1 MRLPRRIRVTFPPVR
16 FATRDGF
23 MRLPALYA
31 VLFVVGL
38 EAVSRPAPVQA
49 AAPTPAPMPAA
60 GGEKFPPDQVE
71 YFEKHIR
78 PILSSKCV
86 ECHGPKQQEAGL
98 RLDSRSGLISGMEGH
113 PAAVPGD
120 PGRSALIAVVKYDG
134 DVQMP
139 PDGKL
144 PPEQLAALTNW
155 VKMGLPWPE
164 EAAAAAKAGD
174 AAKPAEATMWSG
186 TMEERFARARE
197 KHWSFQPVKRTA
209 PPEVGLADWN
219 KSPVDRFVLAKL
231 AAAGLTPSPPADKRT
246 LLRRVYYDL
255 IGLPP
260 TLAEVEAF
268 ERDASPDAFAK
279 IVDKLLAS
287 PQYGERWARHW
298 LDVARYGDTK
308 GYAFTMERRFPF
320 AYTYRDYVIK
330 AFNADM
336 PYDQFIR
343 EQLAADK
350 LPKQENNA
358 AMPAMGFL
366 TCGRQFTGVH
376 DTVDDQIDAVTR
388 GFLGLTLACA
398 RCHDHKF
405 DPLSQADYYAMYG
418 VFRSSAPPAELPLLG
433 EPTPSPEYE
442 AFKAELA
449 KLTAERDK
457 FVGEQEVLLLDELR
471 SRVDDYLAKIVL
483 DRLGSAA
490 PKDRYYSFDMGDP
503 RPTIVRR
510 WNDLL
515 NASKRK
521 PNAVFAVWNAFDALK
536 EAEFEAKAPAV
547 TKDLLNPPAAKPGEK
562 VDPKKPAIVI
572 NPLVRAALEKKPPKT
587 MVDVA
592 KLYGELFNKVYADW
606 KALQDPKSRKSGE
619 PAPTKLADAA
629 AEELRQVLYA
639 EGSPTVVKPEELRSI
654 FDRKIRNMVED
665 RNKKVDA
672 LVVTSP
678 GAPSRAMSLVD
689 SEQLY
694 KPFIFIRGDAARRG
708 AEVPRRNLSVL
719 GGTDDKPF
727 ADGSGRLGLA
737 DAIADRNN
745 PLTARV
751 MVNRLWLH
759 HFGRGLVDSP
769 SDFGVRTL
777 PPSHPELLD
786 YLAGTFMD
794 EGWSIK
800 RMHRMLVL
808 SQTYAQSSASPTV
821 TAGGK
826 TPQMVDPENR
836 LLWRMNRRRL
846 ELEPMRDS
854 LLFVA
859 GKLDTKQF
867 GRPVDLWK
875 TPYTARRT
883 VYGYIDRQDL
893 PGIFGVFDFANPDV
907 TIEDR
912 PRTTVPQQALFAMNS
927 PLVQEQARTIVKRPE
942 IAQARDDGA
951 RARAVYEIALNRR
964 ATDAEAARLASF
976 AAEVGSLKPPV
987 PTWQYGY
994 ANYVAADG
1002 KVASFTPFA
1011 HWTGKSWQPGAKV
1024 PDAKLGHALLRPES
1038 GHAGSSAAST
1048 STIRWTAP
1056 VDGVVAL
1063 GGVLKHDSK
1072 DGDGVTAH
1080 VVSSRGGKLGSWPVH
1095 NGSKPVTVAKIE
1107 VRKGD
1112 VIDLVVDPGKTTSF
1126 DSFAWI
1132 PEFTLVDAPATQ
1144 KWNYQ
1149 KEFHGPAPA
1158 TMNAWELAAQV
1169 LLMSNEFMFVD

>member
-1 MRLPRRIRVTFPPVR
+1 
-16 FATRDGF
+16 
-23 MRLPALYA
+23 MRLPALFA

-38 EAVSRPAPVQA
+38 GVLSRPVAVQA
-49 AAPTPAPMPAA
+49 AAPAGTPMPAA

-78 PILSSKCV
+78 PILSTKCV
-86 ECHGPKQQEAGL
+86 ECHGPKMQEAGL
-98 RLDSRSGLISGMEGH
+98 RLDSRSGLLSGMEGH

-164 EAAAAAKAGD
+164 EAAAAAKAVE
-174 AAKPAEATMWSG
+174 AAKTAEVTMWSG
-186 TMEERFARARE
+186 TMEERFQRARSQ
-197 KHWSFQPVKRTA
+197 HWAFQSVKRTT
-209 PPEVGLADWN
+209 PPDIASSIRGPAEWN
-219 KSPVDRFVLAKL
+219 KSPVDRFILARL
-231 AAAGLTPSPPADKRT
+231 AQAGLAPSPPADKRT

-308 GYAFTMERRFPF
+308 GYAFTMERRFAF

-405 DPLSQADYYAMYG
+405 DPLSQADYYSMYG
-418 VFRSSAPPAELPLLG
+418 VFRSSTAPGELPLLG
-433 EPTPSPEYE
+433 EPAPSPEYD

-449 KLTAERDK
+449 KLTAERDQ
-457 FVGEQEVLLLDELR
+457 FVGEQEARVIDELR
-471 SRVDDYLAKIVL
+471 SHVSDYLAKVVL
-483 DRLGSAA
+483 DRLDASGSKE
-490 PKDRYYSFDMGDP
+490 KDFLFDAGDP

-510 WNDLL
+510 WRDYL
-515 NASKRK
+515 NATKK
-521 PNAVFAVWNAFDALK
+521 QPHPVFAAWHAFDALS
-536 EAEFEAKAPAV
+536 EAEFEKRAPGV
-547 TKDLLNPPAAKPGEK
+547 LESLQKPAA
-562 VDPKKPAIVI
+562 DKKPPVAI
-572 NPLVRAALEKKPPKT
+572 NRLVLESLQKKPPKS
-587 MVDVA
+587 MLDVVQT
-592 KLYGELFNKVYADW
+592 YGAVLEKAYADW
-606 KALQDPKSRKSGE
+606 KALQDPKARKAGE
-619 PAPTKLADAA
+619 SAPQRLADGA
-629 AEELRQVLYA
+629 AEELRQVLFA
-639 EGSPTVVKPEELRSI
+639 AGSPTVLRGEETRQI
-654 FDRKIRNMVED
+654 FDRKVRGQVDE
-665 RNKKVDA
+665 RNKKVEA

-689 SEQLY
+689 SDQLY
-694 KPFIFIRGDAARRG
+694 KPVIFIRGDAARRG
-708 AEVPRRNLSVL
+708 AEVARRNLSVL
-719 GGTDDKPF
+719 GGSDDKPF

-737 DAIADRNN
+737 EAIADRNN

-800 RMHRMLVL
+800 RVHRMLVL
-808 SQTYAQSSASPTV
+808 SQTYAQSSSVPAV
-821 TAGGK
+821 KAAAGGK
-826 TPQMVDPENR
+826 SPQMVDPDNR

-854 LLFVA
+854 LFFVA
-859 GKLDTKQF
+859 GKLDTKSF

-875 TPYTARRT
+875 APYTARRT

-951 RARAVYEIALNRR
+951 RARAVYEVALNRR

-994 ANYVAADG
+994 AEYIAADG

-1011 HWTGKSWQPGAKV
+1011 HWTGKQWQPGAKV

-1038 GHAGSSAAST
+1038 GHAGSSAART
-1048 STIRWTAP
+1048 STIRWTSP
-1056 VDGVVAL
+1056 IDGAVSL

-1072 DGDGVTAH
+1072 EGDGVTAH
-1080 VVSSRGGKLGSWPVH
+1080 VVSSRLGKLGSWPVH
-1095 NGSKPVTVAKIE
+1095 NGSKPVAVPKME
-1107 VRKGD
+1107 VRRGD

-1126 DSFAWI
+1126 DSFTWI
-1132 PEFTLVDAPATQ
+1132 PEFTLVDAPTNQ

-1149 KEFHGPAPA
+1149 KEFHGPAAP
-1158 TMNAWELAAQV
+1158 TMTPWELAAQV

>member
-1 MRLPRRIRVTFPPVR
+1 
-16 FATRDGF
+16 
-23 MRLPALYA
+23 MRLPALLA
-31 VLFVVGL
+31 VLSVVL
-38 EAVSRPAPVQA
+38 FADWANCPSAFA
-49 AAPTPAPMPAA
+49 AAPPATPMPTV

-86 ECHGPKQQEAGL
+86 ECHGPKTQEAGL
-98 RLDSRSGLISGMEGH
+98 RLDSRSGVLSGMEGH

-155 VKMGLPWPE
+155 VKMGLPWPP
-164 EAAAAAKAGD
+164 EAAAAAKAGEP
-174 AAKPAEATMWSG
+174 AQPAEVTMWSG
-186 TMEERFARARE
+186 SIEERIKRAQAQ
-197 KHWSFQPVKRTA
+197 HWAFQPVKRVA
-209 PPEVGLADWN
+209 PPEVAPAEWN
-219 KSPVDRFVLAKL
+219 KNPVDRFVLVRL
-231 AAAGLTPSPPADKRT
+231 AQAGLAPSPPADKRT

-308 GYAFTMERRFPF
+308 GYAFTMERRFAF
-320 AYTYRDYVIK
+320 AYTYRDYVIR

-350 LPKQENNA
+350 LPKQTDNA

-405 DPLSQADYYAMYG
+405 DPLSQADYYSLYG
-418 VFRSSAPPAELPLLG
+418 IFRSSTVPSELPLLG
-433 EPTPSPEYE
+433 EPAPSPEYD
-442 AFKAELA
+442 AFKTELA
-449 KLTAERDK
+449 KLTADRDK
-457 FVGEQEVLLLDELR
+457 FVGEQEANVIDELR
-471 SRVDDYLAKIVL
+471 SHASDYLAKIVL
-483 DRLGSAA
+483 DRLDASGSKE
-490 PKDRYYSFDMGDP
+490 KDFLFDAGDP

-510 WNDLL
+510 WRDYLT
-515 NASKRK
+515 ATKK
-521 PNAVFAVWNAFDALK
+521 QPHPVFAAWHAYDVLS
-536 EAEFEAKAPAV
+536 EADFEKRAPAV
-547 TKDLLNPPAAKPGEK
+547 LEALRKPAG
-562 VDPKKPAIVI
+562 DKKPAVAP
-572 NPLVRAALEKKPPKT
+572 NRLVLEALEKKPPKS
-587 MVDVA
+587 MLDVA
-592 KLYGELFNKVYADW
+592 QTYGAVLEKAYADW
-606 KALQDPKSRKSGE
+606 KALQDPKTRKAGE
-619 PAPTKLADAA
+619 PAPQRLADAA
-629 AEELRQVLYA
+629 AEELRQVLFGA
-639 EGSPTVVKPEELRSI
+639 GSPTVLRGEETRQI
-654 FDRKIRNMVED
+654 FDRKVRGQVDE
-665 RNKKVDA
+665 RNKKVEA
-672 LVVTSP
+672 LIVTSP

-689 SEQLY
+689 SDQLY
-694 KPFIFIRGDAARRG
+694 KPAIFIRGDAARRG
-708 AEVPRRNLSVL
+708 AEVARRNLSVL
-719 GGTDDKPF
+719 GGSDDKPF

-800 RMHRMLVL
+800 RMHRLLVL
-808 SQTYAQSSASPTV
+808 SQTYAQSSSAPAAAAS
-821 TAGGK
+821 AGGK
-826 TPQMVDPENR
+826 SPQMVDPDNR

-854 LLFVA
+854 LFLVA

-875 TPYTARRT
+875 APYTARRT

-927 PLVQEQARTIVKRPE
+927 PLVQEQARAIVKRPE

-951 RARAVYEIALNRR
+951 RARAVYEIVLNRR

-994 ANYVAADG
+994 AEYAAADG
-1002 KVASFTPFA
+1002 KTVSFTPFA
-1011 HWTGKSWQPGAKV
+1011 HWTGKQWQPGAKV

-1038 GHAGSSAAST
+1038 GHAGSSAAHT
-1048 STIRWTAP
+1048 STIRWIAP
-1056 VDGVVAL
+1056 IDGTVAL

-1072 DGDGVTAH
+1072 EGDGVTAH
-1080 VVSSRGGKLGSWPVH
+1080 VVSSRSGKVGSFSVH
-1095 NGSKPVTVAKIE
+1095 NGSKPTAIPKIG
-1107 VRKGD
+1107 VRRGD
-1112 VIDLVVDPGKTTSF
+1112 VIDLVIDPGKTTSF

-1132 PEFTLVDAPATQ
+1132 PEFTLVGAPTNQ

-1149 KEFHGPAPA
+1149 KEFHGPPAP
-1158 TMNAWELAAQV
+1158 TMTSWELAAQV